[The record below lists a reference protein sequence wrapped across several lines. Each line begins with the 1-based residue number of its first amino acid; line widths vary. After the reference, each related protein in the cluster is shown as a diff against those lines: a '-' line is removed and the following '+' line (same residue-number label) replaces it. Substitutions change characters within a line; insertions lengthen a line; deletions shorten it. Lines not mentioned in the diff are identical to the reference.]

1 MNEKIKKYKYM
12 YILFDEACVPFVN
25 HTCTIDVSKGREVG
39 GEALRHENKSN
50 LLNYYMRTN
59 ERPESTGGKRWTE

>member
-12 YILFDEACVPFVN
+12 YILFDEACVSFVN

-39 GEALRHENKSN
+39 GEALRHEKKEIFY
-50 LLNYYMRTN
+50 LMRN
-59 ERPESTGGKRWTE
+59 SIVHIFRVEELP